1 MKSLLVTVSV
11 LSFLTLSAGNAL
23 ACSCAEQAPCQA
35 FDAASVVFI
44 GTVIDSRL
52 IKVTQDNYERDRMAV
67 RLSVDSA
74 FRGVTGSE
82 VELTTGLGGGDCGFG
97 FVKAQ
102 QYLVYAYER
111 GGKLSTGICSRTR
124 NISRAAEDLNY
135 IRGLAKAKPGATII
149 GKVIRRQ
156 PKENGGYEN
165 LPLAGVKIIINGEP
179 MRELKS
185 DVNGQFRIEGLP
197 AGSYEVKVSVP
208 KELQVAGTTEQK
220 VTVTERRCAI
230 VDFWLEPIAGATG
243 NQASNRDWVDVRGLR
258 LRPALPQK

>member
-1 MKSLLVTVSV
+1 MKSLLISLSV
-11 LSFLTLSAGNAL
+11 LALLTFSAGNAL

-35 FDAASVVFI
+35 FDAASEAFI
-44 GTVIDSRL
+44 GTVSGSRR
-52 IKVTQDNYERDRMAV
+52 IKVTLGNYERERMAV
-67 RLSVDSA
+67 RLSVESA
-74 FRGVTGSE
+74 FRGVTGCE
-82 VELTTGLGGGDCGFG
+82 IELTRGLGGGYCGFG

-111 GGKLSTGICSRTR
+111 GGKLYTEICSRHR
-124 NISRAAEDLNY
+124 DISRASEDLNY
-135 IRGLAKAKPGATII
+135 IRSLAKAKPGATII

-165 LPLAGVKIIINGEP
+165 LPLAGVKIIVNGEP
-179 MRELKS
+179 MRELTS

-220 VTVTERRCAI
+220 VTVTDSGCAI
-230 VDFWLEPIAGATG
+230 VDFWLEPIDRATR
-243 NQASNRDWVDVRGLR
+243 NQASVSDFRVGVGIVIH
-258 LRPALPQK
+258 